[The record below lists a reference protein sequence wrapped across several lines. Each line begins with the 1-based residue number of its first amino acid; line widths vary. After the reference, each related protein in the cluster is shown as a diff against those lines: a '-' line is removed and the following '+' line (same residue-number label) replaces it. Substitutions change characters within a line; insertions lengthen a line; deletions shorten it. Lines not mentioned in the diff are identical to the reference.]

1 MSERIEQVIGR
12 RVQMLREQQHLSKIE
27 FCLMTDVSRPY
38 LNRIESGEANITVKQ
53 LARLAAALNVEPAAL
68 ITPDAQDE
76 RA

>member
-12 RVQMLREQQHLSKIE
+12 RVQALRERQHLSKID

-38 LNRIESGEANITVKQ
+38 LNRIEAGEANITVKQ
-53 LARLAAALNVEPAAL
+53 LARLAAALNVEPADLLA
-68 ITPDAQDE
+68 AGARDE

>member
-12 RVQMLREQQHLSKIE
+12 RVQALRERQHLSKID

-38 LNRIESGEANITVKQ
+38 LNRIEAGEANITVKQ
-53 LARLAAALNVEPAAL
+53 LARLAAALNVEPAELLA
-68 ITPDAQDE
+68 PHARDE

>member
-1 MSERIEQVIGR
+1 
-12 RVQMLREQQHLSKIE
+12 
-27 FCLMTDVSRPY
+27 MTDVSRPY

>member
-38 LNRIESGEANITVKQ
+38 LNRIEAGEANITVKQ
-53 LARLAAALNVEPAAL
+53 LSRLAAALNVEPVELLA
-68 ITPDAQDE
+68 PGEQDK

>member
-12 RVQMLREQQHLSKIE
+12 RVQALRERQHLSKIE

-38 LNRIESGEANITVKQ
+38 LNRIEAGEANITVKQ
-53 LARLAAALNVEPAAL
+53 LARLAAALNVEPADLLA
-68 ITPDAQDE
+68 PGEQDK

>member
-1 MSERIEQVIGR
+1 MSERIEQVTGR
-12 RVQMLREQQHLSKIE
+12 RVQMLRERQHLSKIE

>member
-12 RVQMLREQQHLSKIE
+12 RVQALREQQHLSKID

-38 LNRIESGEANITVKQ
+38 LNRIEAGEANITVKQ
-53 LARLAAALNVEPAAL
+53 LARLAAALNVEPADLLASG
-68 ITPDAQDE
+68 AHEE

>member
-12 RVQMLREQQHLSKIE
+12 RVQALREQQHLSKID

-38 LNRIESGEANITVKQ
+38 LNRIEAGEANITVKQ
-53 LARLAAALNVEPAAL
+53 LARLAAALNVEPAELLA
-68 ITPDAQDE
+68 PHARDE

>member
-53 LARLAAALNVEPAAL
+53 LARLAAALNVEPADLLAAG
-68 ITPDAQDE
+68 AQDE

>member
-38 LNRIESGEANITVKQ
+38 LNRIEAGEANITVKQ
-53 LARLAAALNVEPAAL
+53 LARLAAALNVEPADLLAAG
-68 ITPDAQDE
+68 AQDE